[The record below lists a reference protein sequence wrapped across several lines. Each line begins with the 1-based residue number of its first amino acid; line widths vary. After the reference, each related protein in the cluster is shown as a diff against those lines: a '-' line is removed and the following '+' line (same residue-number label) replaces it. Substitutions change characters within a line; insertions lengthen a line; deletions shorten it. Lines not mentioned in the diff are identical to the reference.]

1 MHLSYVAVSL
11 FTALLGATPAAAQSS
26 LAKDV
31 DRQAAKVE
39 AQVVTWR
46 RDLHAHPELSN
57 QEKRTAQMVADH
69 LRRLGIE
76 VRTGVGGTG
85 VVGLLRGGRPGPVV
99 ALRADMDALPVTEE
113 VDVPFKS
120 TARAQLNGQEVGV
133 MHACG
138 HDLHV
143 AILMGAAEVL
153 ANMRATLPG
162 TVKFIFQPAEEAS
175 GMGPGGAVARV
186 RDGVLENPKPTAIFG
201 LHVFSGAPAGEVF
214 VRPGGVMASSDGLS
228 IVVRGRQ
235 THGAMPWFGVDPI
248 VVASQIVLGLQTVVS
263 RQLDLTTSPA
273 IVTIGSTT
281 GGVRGNIIPDTVTL
295 QGTIRTFDEDMR
307 KKIHERVRRT
317 AEAIAQSAGAMAE
330 VQITTA
336 NGVTHNDPMLLERI
350 RPAVERVTGKAVAPG
365 KQTTTSE
372 DFSAYQQ
379 RVPGVFFFL
388 GVTPGGQDLQ
398 SAPANHS
405 PRFFADE
412 RALPVGVRLLSHV
425 AVDYL
430 TRRP

>member
-1 MHLSYVAVSL
+1 MHRSQLTASFFL
-11 FTALLGATPAAAQSS
+11 ALLSAAPAAAQSA

-31 DRQAAKVE
+31 ERHAAKVE
-39 AQVVTWR
+39 AQVVAWR
-46 RDLHAHPELSN
+46 RDLHAHPELSH
-57 QEKRTAQMVADH
+57 QEKRTAQVVADH

-85 VVGLLRGGRPGPVV
+85 VVGVLRGGRPGPVV

-113 VDVPFKS
+113 VDLPFKS
-120 TARAQLNGQEVGV
+120 TARAQFNGQEVGV

-153 ANMRATLPG
+153 ANMRSTLPG

-175 GMGPGGAVARV
+175 GTGPGGAVAMIRE
-186 RDGVLENPKPTAIFG
+186 GVLENPAPAAVFG
-201 LHVFSGAPAGEVF
+201 LHVFSGAPAGEIF
-214 VRPGGVMASSDGLS
+214 MRPGGVMASSDGLS

-235 THGAMPWFGVDPI
+235 THGAMPWYGVDPI

-263 RQLDLTTSPA
+263 RQVELTTSPA
-273 IVTIGSTT
+273 IVTIGSFN
-281 GGVRGNIIPDTVTL
+281 GGVRGNIIPDTVTM

-307 KKIHERVRRT
+307 KKLHERVRRT
-317 AEAIAQSAGAMAE
+317 VEGIAQSAGATTE
-330 VQITTA
+330 VKITTG
-336 NGVTHNDPMLLERI
+336 NGVTSNDAALLERI
-350 RPAVERVTGKAVAPG
+350 RPTVERVAGKAVPPG
-365 KQTTTSE
+365 KLTTTSE

-388 GVTPGGQDLQ
+388 GVTPPAQDMEN
-398 SAPANHS
+398 APANHS

-430 TRRP
+430 SRSP

>member
-1 MHLSYVAVSL
+1 MHLSHC
-11 FTALLGATPAAAQSS
+11 TALLLLALLCASPAAAQSA
-26 LAKDV
+26 LAKEV
-31 DRQAAKVE
+31 DRHAAKVE
-39 AQVVTWR
+39 AQVVAWR
-46 RDLHAHPELSN
+46 RDLHAHPELSH
-57 QEKRTAQMVADH
+57 QEKRTAQVVADH

-85 VVGLLRGGRPGPVV
+85 VVGVLRGGRPGPVV

-113 VDVPFKS
+113 VDLPFKS
-120 TARAQLNGQEVGV
+120 TARAQFNGQEVGV

-143 AILMGAAEVL
+143 AMLMGAAEVL
-153 ANMRATLPG
+153 ANMRSTLPG

-175 GMGPGGAVARV
+175 GTGPGGAVAMLRE
-186 RDGVLENPKPTAIFG
+186 GVLENPAPAAIFG
-201 LHVFSGAPAGEVF
+201 LHVFSGLPTGEIF
-214 VRPGGVMASSDGLS
+214 MRPGGVMASSDGLS

-235 THGAMPWFGVDPI
+235 THGAMPWHGVDPI

-263 RQLDLTTSPA
+263 RQVELTTSPA
-273 IVTIGSTT
+273 IVTIGSFN
-281 GGVRGNIIPDTVTL
+281 GGVRGNIIPDTVTM

-307 KKIHERVRRT
+307 KKLHERVRRT
-317 AEAIAQSAGAMAE
+317 VEGIAQSAGATAE
-330 VQITTA
+330 VQITTG
-336 NGVTHNDPMLLERI
+336 NGVTSNDSALLERI
-350 RPAVERVTGKAVAPG
+350 RPVVERVAGKAVSPG
-365 KQTTTSE
+365 KLTTTSE

-388 GVTPGGQDLQ
+388 GVTPPGQDMEN
-398 SAPANHS
+398 APANHS
-405 PRFFADE
+405 PRFLADE

-430 TRRP
+430 SRRP